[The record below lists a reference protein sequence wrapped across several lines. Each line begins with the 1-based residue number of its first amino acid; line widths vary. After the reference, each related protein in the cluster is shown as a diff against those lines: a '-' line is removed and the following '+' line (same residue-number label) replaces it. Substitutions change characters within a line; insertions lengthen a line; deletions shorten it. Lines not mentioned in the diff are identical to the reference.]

1 MKSREIEIEFEFF
14 FLGGGGDLMGFFF
27 EILPEN
33 TFMLGILTDKSTLPE
48 STSLLILQMA
58 WLDSMPVE
66 STFNIIT
73 KTRLF

>member
-1 MKSREIEIEFEFF
+1 MV
-14 FLGGGGDLMGFFF
+14 FFF

-66 STFNIIT
+66 STFNIIK